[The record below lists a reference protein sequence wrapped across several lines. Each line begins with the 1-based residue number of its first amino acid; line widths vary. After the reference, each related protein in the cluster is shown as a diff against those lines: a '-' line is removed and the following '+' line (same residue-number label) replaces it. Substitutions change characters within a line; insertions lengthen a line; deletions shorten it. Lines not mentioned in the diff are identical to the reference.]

1 MWFLYLL
8 AFLPFVISR
17 GRFDDRPYKPDPYR
31 PDPYQP
37 DPYRSDPYQP
47 DPYKPD
53 QYKNNFE
60 ALDDL
65 PTDDAYEYND
75 EDDAAADDCNEDVY
89 SIKDC
94 GEIAENNW
102 CNVKDY
108 LGKCCASC
116 KLHEKLKDAD
126 CYDEAQGCVMYK
138 NVMCL
143 TGQCRKTCRV
153 CQATRN

>member
-17 GRFDDRPYKPDPYR
+17 GRFDDRPYKPDPYTS
-31 PDPYQP
+31 
-37 DPYRSDPYQP
+37 DPYRLDPYQP

-75 EDDAAADDCNEDVY
+75 EDDAAADDCNEDVFSNKY
-89 SIKDC
+89 C

-102 CNVKDY
+102 CMEKNL
-108 LGKCCASC
+108 LGNAV
-116 KLHEKLKDAD
+116 LAAI
-126 CYDEAQGCVMYK
+126 YMK
-138 NVMCL
+138 N
-143 TGQCRKTCRV
+143 
-153 CQATRN
+153 